1 MRRAWVFLWLFGSV
15 RGAETWKEYKAGPVS
30 VLAVGMDKE
39 AADTLNLL
47 DQYRYTLGQ
56 MVGVDLMAVWPVK
69 IVLLKERQA
78 AGFPKS
84 KTVALRRD
92 SYMAAFGQGGSV
104 VSQLYPSFGRLLLED
119 GISGMPAEF
128 EEALLAL
135 FSTLE
140 VEGTRVTLGAPPA
153 KELQTRL
160 WARLHLLA
168 VDPRFSGK
176 LRVMLSNMRKGVE
189 PDVAMR
195 NAFELSAEAIEKE
208 VNAYMAKPITGTTKL
223 NGHAVEVR
231 RSGLGRELDAPAG
244 DIALV
249 DPEPTEAGYQAI
261 IAKFPN
267 SSEAN
272 EGLGL
277 LTKDQAIL
285 SKSQGARAQ
294 AALGTYEAL
303 RNAAGKNPRW
313 GEPARMLAALESDT
327 GRKLALMKKYTELT
341 PRDWK
346 YWGVYAQA
354 LQDAEKFPESS
365 KAWLAAEKAAP
376 DQRTRETLR
385 EGRRAANDMRAD
397 AEAEARRKEL
407 EDRRN
412 ELERLKNEA
421 MARVREAEAKA
432 NKGLEPLD
440 KSKVEQWWD
449 GAQADASIIGK
460 LERVD
465 CLKGYIRFAVRGG
478 DNKVLLLGAQ
488 DMTKVGLS
496 GAQTLSCGAQ
506 KPVRAVAV
514 DYAKKTNPAR
524 QTAGDVVR
532 VELK

>member
-1 MRRAWVFLWLFGSV
+1 MRRGWAFLWLYSSLC
-15 RGAETWKEYKAGPVS
+15 GAETWKEYKAGPVS
-30 VLAVGMDKE
+30 VLAVGLEKE
-39 AADTLNLL
+39 TADTLNLL

-56 MVGVDLMAVWPVK
+56 MVGVELMPVWPIK
-69 IVLLKERQA
+69 IVLLKEKQA
-78 AGFPKS
+78 GGFPKS
-84 KTVALRRD
+84 KTIELRRD

-104 VSQLYPSFGRLLLED
+104 VSQLYPSFGRVLLED

-128 EEALLAL
+128 EAALLAL

-153 KELQTRL
+153 KDMQTRL

-195 NAFELSAEAIEKE
+195 NAFELSVEAIDTQ
-208 VNAYMAKPITGTTKL
+208 VTAYMSKPITGTAKL

-231 RSGLGRELDAPAG
+231 RSGLGRELDAPTG
-244 DIALV
+244 EIALI
-249 DPEPTEAGYQAI
+249 DLEPTDASYQAI
-261 IAKFPN
+261 LAKFPK
-267 SSEAN
+267 SSEAY

-277 LTKDQAIL
+277 LTKDAAVL

-294 AALGTYEAL
+294 VSIGTYEAL

-327 GRKLALMKKYTELT
+327 GRKLALMKKYTELS

-346 YWGVYAQA
+346 YWGAYAQA
-354 LQDAEKFPESS
+354 LQDAEKFSESS

-376 DQRTRETLR
+376 DQKTREALR
-385 EGRRAANDMRAD
+385 EGRRVANDMRAD

-407 EDRRN
+407 DDRRN

-421 MARVREAEAKA
+421 MARIREAEAKA
-432 NKGLEPLD
+432 NKGSEPLD
-440 KSKVEQWWD
+440 KNKVEQWWD

-465 CLKGYIRFAVRGG
+465 CLKGYVRFAVRGG

-496 GAQTLSCGAQ
+496 GVQTLSCGVQ
-506 KPVRAVAV
+506 KPFRAVTV
-514 DYAKKTNPAR
+514 DYAKKANAAR
-524 QTAGDVVR
+524 QTAGDVIR
-532 VELK
+532 VELQ